1 MIDSWCFRLVD
12 GIGQYVFVLFSDAFI
27 PIVALILILIL
38 VLVLVLVLV
47 LFSFV

>member
-1 MIDSWCFRLVD
+1 MRIESVIDSWCFRLVD
-12 GIGQYVFVLFSDAFI
+12 GIGQCVFVLFSDAFI
-27 PIVALILILIL
+27 PIVAL